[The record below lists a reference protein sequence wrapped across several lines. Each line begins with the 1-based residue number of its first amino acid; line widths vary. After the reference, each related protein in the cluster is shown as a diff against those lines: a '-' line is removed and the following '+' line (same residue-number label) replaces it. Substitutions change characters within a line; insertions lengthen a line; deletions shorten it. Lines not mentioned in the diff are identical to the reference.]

1 MMLEIKL
8 TLEMDKMLERRS
20 FRRQRYCIRSDMAFG
35 RHD

>member
-8 TLEMDKMLERRS
+8 KLEMDKMLEWRL
-20 FRRQRYCIRSDMAFG
+20 FGRQRYCIRSDMAFG